1 MSVLY
6 LNDLYD
12 LQKLHE
18 DENLSQ
24 TYILIPGN
32 WNSANMLLTVYL
44 KKNIYIYIFLG
55 VNGSRI
61 SLYLPVYFT

>member
-32 WNSANMLLTVYL
+32 WNSANLLLTVYL
-44 KKNIYIYIFLG
+44 KKYIYIYIFLG

>member
-24 TYILIPGN
+24 AYILIPGN

-44 KKNIYIYIFLG
+44 KKYIYIYIFLG

>member
-12 LQKLHE
+12 LLKLHE

-44 KKNIYIYIFLG
+44 KKKKYIYIFLG

>member
-1 MSVLY
+1 MIVLSHKTYWSYQGCNLIYTYFNIATIDRMSVLY

-32 WNSANMLLTVYL
+32 
-44 KKNIYIYIFLG
+44 
-55 VNGSRI
+55 
-61 SLYLPVYFT
+61 

>member
-32 WNSANMLLTVYL
+32 
-44 KKNIYIYIFLG
+44 
-55 VNGSRI
+55 
-61 SLYLPVYFT
+61 

>member
-1 MSVLY
+1 MSSFINYICWFLDRMSVLY

-32 WNSANMLLTVYL
+32 YKSNCVFGLDV
-44 KKNIYIYIFLG
+44 FLW
-55 VNGSRI
+55 
-61 SLYLPVYFT
+61 

>member
-32 WNSANMLLTVYL
+32 WNAANMLLTVYF
-44 KKNIYIYIFLG
+44 KKNIYKYIFLG